1 MLPAKPTL
9 GGVGGKEEAK
19 RGMESAHT
27 IALFLFAQI
36 PIVITLRRETGRR
49 ENTHVVCLT

>member
-1 MLPAKPTL
+1 MLPAKGTL